1 MALEQY
7 AFRFRNDDGD
17 ETSTGA
23 SYAAAENTNINLTP
37 GSKTRI
43 RIGINAT
50 GDPTSKQFQ
59 LEYRHKPSGGSFG
72 DWGIVE

>member
-7 AFRFRNDDGD
+7 AFRFRNDDGS
-17 ETSTGA
+17 ESTA
-23 SYAAAENTNINLTP
+23 TTLADTNITLTP

-43 RIGINAT
+43 RIGIDAT

-72 DWGIVE
+72 TWGKVT

>member
-7 AFRFRNDDGD
+7 AFRFRNDNGS
-17 ETSTGA
+17 ETAAT
-23 SYAAAENTNINLTP
+23 YAANENTNITLTP

-43 RIGINAT
+43 RIGIDAT

-72 DWGIVE
+72 TWAKV